1 MSESKTVLIVDDER
15 DLLEL
20 VSYNLRRT
28 GYEVL
33 SATNGRKALDLIVE
47 TKPDLVLLDL
57 MLPELGGTEI
67 ASRVRANPLTATI
80 PIIMLTAKGSETDQ
94 VLGLAVGADDYIAKP
109 FSMKVLLARVE
120 AILRRT
126 SRAASDHAQLSLEA
140 VRLDLETHEAFV
152 HDELIKLTVTEF
164 RILAALIQAKGRVLS
179 RAALMNKAIGP
190 GITVTERTI
199 DVHVTAIRKKLG
211 DQADLIKTV
220 RGVGYRATPE
230 PGNGDE

>member
-109 FSMKVLLARVE
+109 VVM
-120 AILRRT
+120 
-126 SRAASDHAQLSLEA
+126 
-140 VRLDLETHEAFV
+140 
-152 HDELIKLTVTEF
+152 DELKLVIE
-164 RILAALIQAKGRVLS
+164 RVMSAKREV
-179 RAALMNKAIGP
+179 
-190 GITVTERTI
+190 
-199 DVHVTAIRKKLG
+199 
-211 DQADLIKTV
+211 V
-220 RGVGYRATPE
+220 RPIA
-230 PGNGDE
+230 